1 MSDPEYSK
9 LFKLPFFSGSMAEA
23 LARVR
28 GFIPGVYSETE
39 PIVITPNTDIV
50 VQLEEIRRID
60 PKLHERLANA
70 FLVIPDGFPILM
82 AARLTGRKLQSVL
95 PGADMMVELLEA
107 SDAGRVLLVAPDPV
121 TAEKVSI
128 RARKNASLILQT
140 VVAPVFEIGNPE
152 FESFVFRVAE
162 EIQSFSPAFVLVC
175 LGFPKEERLSLA
187 VIDYLKSKGEMAVP
201 LFFGL
206 GASAEFFAGTKKRA
220 AKWMRK
226 IHMEWFHRM
235 VHEPRRLVR
244 RYLRD
249 AVFFI
254 PIVYREWREHRK
266 SK

>member
-1 MSDPEYSK
+1 MTEVVARIHSFVPGD
-9 LFKLPFFSGSMAEA
+9 SGGM
-23 LARVR
+23 
-28 GFIPGVYSETE
+28 E

-60 PKLHERLANA
+60 PKFHERLANA
-70 FLVIPDGFPILM
+70 FLVLPDGFPVLM
-82 AARLTGRKLQSVL
+82 ASRLLGGKLQTVV
-95 PGADMMVELLEA
+95 PGADLMVELLEA
-107 SDAGRVLLVAPDPV
+107 SDTGRVLLVAPDPV
-121 TAEKVSI
+121 TAREVTK
-128 RARKNASLILQT
+128 RAEQNSGLILT
-140 VVAPVFEIGNPE
+140 TIVSPEIEVGNQE
-152 FESFVFRVAE
+152 FETFVRRLAE
-162 EIQSFSPAFVLVC
+162 EIQSSSPVSVMVC

-187 VIDYLKSKGEMAVP
+187 VIDFLKSKGEMAIP

-220 AKWMRK
+220 PKWMRK

-235 VHEPRRLVR
+235 VHEPRRLIR

-254 PIVYREWREHRK
+254 PIVCREWREHRE